1 MWRLPS
7 SKTTLLKS
15 LSERRLEAFIG
26 LFVDDFA
33 DSVSDKM
40 T

>member
-7 SKTTLLKS
+7 SKTTLLNS
-15 LSERRLEAFIG
+15 LSERRLEAFI
-26 LFVDDFA
+26 VDDFA

>member
-1 MWRLPS
+1 MWKLPS

-15 LSERRLEAFIG
+15 LSERRLEA